1 MIYLLVLAII
11 NITAAIEMKMPTM
24 IFVVNASPKTN
35 VPMRIAVIGSNTPRT
50 DALVAP
56 IFRVATAN
64 VEVETM
70 VGRIANPMRFNHA
83 ILFSRPVVIS
93 ASDVKSFMKNTMAPT
108 PKA

>member
-11 NITAAIEMKMPTM
+11 NITAAIEIKIPTM

-70 VGRIANPMRFNHA
+70 VGKTANPTRFNQA
-83 ILFSRPVVIS
+83 IFWSKPVVMS
-93 ASDVKSFMKNTMAPT
+93 ASEVRSLMKNTMAPT
-108 PKA
+108 PKV